1 MKRESQSTTIRRRSA
16 SILLFVVLL
25 FGYAAAAGAQ
35 FTTGSWEIGFG
46 SGGVELDGK
55 IKDDSD
61 VRFEFRGGYFLTD
74 HFEVEGQIGHSG
86 TGLSPTVDTV
96 FVNGVYNF
104 RTAKAVVPY
113 VLAGL
118 GHARVEDTRLFFGPV
133 RIGGESDESFA
144 YQAGIGSRFF
154 FGDQRRVA
162 ARLELASFVEE
173 TFGESS
179 EHLTLTGGVSWK
191 LGR

>member
-1 MKRESQSTTIRRRSA
+1 MKNHSKSTTIRRRSV
-16 SILLFVVLL
+16 SIFLFVALL

-35 FTTGSWEIGFG
+35 YKTGSWEIGFG
-46 SGGVELDGK
+46 TGAVDLDGK
-55 IKDDSD
+55 IEDDSD

-74 HFEVEGQIGHSG
+74 HFEIEGQVGRSG

-96 FVNGVYNF
+96 FANGVYNF
-104 RTAKAVVPY
+104 RTDQAVVPY
-113 VLAGL
+113 VLAGIGHVRVDDAELNL
-118 GHARVEDTRLFFGPV
+118 GSIT
-133 RIGGESDESFA
+133 IGGREDDSFA

-173 TFGESS
+173 TFDESTD
-179 EHLTLTGGVSWK
+179 HLNLTAGVSWK